1 MDGFLQGFRR
11 VARSIAALV
20 FWAHALFALHVPV
33 PLITRW
39 AAKVNLT
46 LPEASI
52 IFGLALLTTLYSRG
66 LWKFALDV
74 GYIYVFPFVCIYL
87 LARLLFALVRFFFR
101 LSEKESRGV
110 QRSAPNRVVELKV
123 IAPPGQP
130 EQPRLKAM
138 TEGWWKKAISTSS
151 LPFRQFALLW
161 CLLLLLSSRPGLV
174 WTALVVILFHL
185 ARSLIR
191 MVGFTFVSFAW
202 LGKLEALAKTRVE
215 ELLGRFA
222 ALPKDAEL
230 TGELKKSAWV
240 LIAIRVGV
248 QLLDSRRQIWIG
260 ALALSVCVL
269 AVLYANLALLFSFT
283 YLGLAKVQGIQFTW
297 SQAVVTSFF
306 IPIAYSDLPQ
316 NFWLKMCGGFEW
328 LLFFAMT
335 LGVVATYFQKKFD
348 SLYGLTS
355 TLSSR
360 FADAEVN
367 AKMNELLEK
376 LKPKQ
381 GGVPPQQT

>member
-1 MDGFLQGFRR
+1 MDGSLQSFRR
-11 VARSIAALV
+11 VARFIAALV

-33 PLITRW
+33 TLITRW

-52 IFGLALLTTLYSRG
+52 IFSLGLLTILYSRG

-74 GYIYVFPFVCIYL
+74 GYICVFPFVCIYL

-101 LSEKESRGV
+101 LSDKEWGAV
-110 QRSAPNRVVELKV
+110 ERSAPNKVVEVKV
-123 IAPPGQP
+123 IAPSGQL
-130 EQPRLKAM
+130 EQPKLKPM
-138 TEGWWKKAISTSS
+138 TQGWWKKAISISF
-151 LPFRQFALLW
+151 LPFRQYALLW
-161 CLLLLLSSRPGLV
+161 CLLLLLSSRADLV

-191 MVGFTFVSFAW
+191 MVRLTFVSLAW
-202 LGKLEALAKTRVE
+202 LGKLEAFAKTRVE
-215 ELLGRFA
+215 GLLGRFA
-222 ALPKDAEL
+222 ALPKEAEL
-230 TGELKKSAWV
+230 TGELKKSAGI

-283 YLGLAKVQGIQFTW
+283 YLGLAKVQAIQFTW

-306 IPIAYSDLPQ
+306 IPIAYSDLPK
-316 NFWLKMCGGFEW
+316 NFWLKMCGGLEW
-328 LLFFAMT
+328 LVFFAMT
-335 LGVVATYFQKKFD
+335 LGLVVTYFQKKFD

-360 FADAEVN
+360 FADPGIN

-376 LKPKQ
+376 LKPKL
-381 GGVPPQQT
+381 GGVPP